1 MKYKIANLTLV
12 GSLVIL
18 ACAQGIIESV
28 SAQANACP
36 STYITVQNAIDV
48 PGEYSVWLEQ
58 NKPSNDSSLAY
69 ISGDEGNSCTQFNS
83 PDNSDTWSWTRL
95 SDANKRITIGEDTSQ
110 FRVYISDGALKV
122 SKLLFTLDGECVPTG
137 DGTNCVEEPLDFS
150 IVGLN
155 KNVSGSPVVETVL
168 SNSSNPAVR
177 VEFYFDEA
185 STAFSTSTTA
195 PYCLVLTDSDC
206 AGWPSESLSDGK
218 HSLTVRAIS
227 ESGVTEKTL
236 EFTINNSEET
246 SSPTPTPP
254 SPATEETTTTKP
266 TTNTKPTTT
275 KPENQNS
282 EQNNTNTDSNEP
294 ASTQPA
300 PSPSPSPTPQ
310 PTSNASSTPSQSTT
324 IPQYTYYAPSATP
337 TNNSQTPQTS
347 NTSNQSTTT
356 KNTKT
361 VSPVKSAVVAGLNL
375 KGDISG
381 TVVVAA
387 PKNISLSAGD
397 KLELLVSGKTID
409 TIDIESKDTPTSF
422 SFDTTKIK
430 NGSAVLSMRVT
441 KKSGE
446 IATYSSTVNIQN
458 NKVAATTGKVK
469 SRWSVYVLS
478 TLVILGIIFGGI
490 YAVRHYKQTR
500 SFEYAHNT
508 MDYTYVQPENPYT
521 GYAGASMAI
530 IFAATAVF
538 FFAPHQSY
546 AANIGHIYRL
556 SESTLPSNATTGV
569 DADATIS
576 YVAFEATQSS
586 EEPPTTPEPAPSPTT
601 PTPTPTPLPST
612 GNRLFMFGDSLT
624 VGMAAN
630 GLLPIFNETGFSV
643 DTEYTDNSGE
653 FIGNSIRAKGGWK
666 LSDVEAVVDSH
677 KDDLASANYI
687 VVAIGTNDSPITE
700 NYDVRMVA
708 FMNTLKG
715 YSPNAK
721 IFWVNTFFVDDG
733 QWWVIQD
740 GQLLHVYTNPV
751 IAAGVASAKSNGIDA
766 TLIDFE
772 GAIGRGEM
780 IPPDGDYVHYSNQ
793 GSQTQARWL
802 AGAVKSAI
810 ESQ

>member
-1 MKYKIANLTLV
+1 MKIQGILKYKIANLTLV

-324 IPQYTYYAPSATP
+324 IPP
-337 TNNSQTPQTS
+337 
-347 NTSNQSTTT
+347 
-356 KNTKT
+356 
-361 VSPVKSAVVAGLNL
+361 
-375 KGDISG
+375 I
-381 TVVVAA
+381 
-387 PKNISLSAGD
+387 
-397 KLELLVSGKTID
+397 
-409 TIDIESKDTPTSF
+409 
-422 SFDTTKIK
+422 
-430 NGSAVLSMRVT
+430 
-441 KKSGE
+441 
-446 IATYSSTVNIQN
+446 
-458 NKVAATTGKVK
+458 
-469 SRWSVYVLS
+469 YVL
-478 TLVILGIIFGGI
+478 
-490 YAVRHYKQTR
+490 R
-500 SFEYAHNT
+500 
-508 MDYTYVQPENPYT
+508 P
-521 GYAGASMAI
+521 
-530 IFAATAVF
+530 
-538 FFAPHQSY
+538 
-546 AANIGHIYRL
+546 
-556 SESTLPSNATTGV
+556 
-569 DADATIS
+569 
-576 YVAFEATQSS
+576 
-586 EEPPTTPEPAPSPTT
+586 
-601 PTPTPTPLPST
+601 
-612 GNRLFMFGDSLT
+612 
-624 VGMAAN
+624 
-630 GLLPIFNETGFSV
+630 
-643 DTEYTDNSGE
+643 
-653 FIGNSIRAKGGWK
+653 IGNS
-666 LSDVEAVVDSH
+666 
-677 KDDLASANYI
+677 Y
-687 VVAIGTNDSPITE
+687 
-700 NYDVRMVA
+700 
-708 FMNTLKG
+708 
-715 YSPNAK
+715 
-721 IFWVNTFFVDDG
+721 
-733 QWWVIQD
+733 Q
-740 GQLLHVYTNPV
+740 
-751 IAAGVASAKSNGIDA
+751 
-766 TLIDFE
+766 
-772 GAIGRGEM
+772 
-780 IPPDGDYVHYSNQ
+780 
-793 GSQTQARWL
+793 
-802 AGAVKSAI
+802 
-810 ESQ
+810 